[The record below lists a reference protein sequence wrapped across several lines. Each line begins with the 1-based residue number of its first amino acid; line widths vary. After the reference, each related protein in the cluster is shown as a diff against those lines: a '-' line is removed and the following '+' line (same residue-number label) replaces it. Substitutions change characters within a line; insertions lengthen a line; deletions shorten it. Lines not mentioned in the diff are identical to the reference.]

1 MALPAT
7 VENVRLRG
15 EMADLRPCSSQT
27 VGIPAGLARV
37 PPSVLGSSVFGTRC
51 AILGIEPGRDV
62 PTRFIGGNPVCAG
75 GGPP

>member
-1 MALPAT
+1 MF
-7 VENVRLRG
+7 V
-15 EMADLRPCSSQT
+15 ADGGNPSRSRPSA
-27 VGIPAGLARV
+27 PLGLG
-37 PPSVLGSSVFGTRC
+37 LLVFGTRC